1 MAQYPEAIEA
11 LRQTR
16 KLIPQH
22 EVCPGFSV
30 AALPACSHLA
40 GCLPVC
46 SHLLGLALE
55 PNAANMRMQRRVGRR
70 SM

>member
-1 MAQYPEAIEA
+1 VAQYPEAIEA

-22 EVCPGFSV
+22 EVCL
-30 AALPACSHLA
+30 ACRCHALPACPHF
-40 GCLPVC
+40 
-46 SHLLGLALE
+46 LGLALE